1 MGAFLHP
8 KIKKDQQIRNED
20 IMIKGISKYEQ
31 FKVVRTLFGEHKT
44 DMFEMPVIKAV
55 HESEITIDKIEP
67 LNFKNLSKKHNNQN
81 KLMLGFNY
89 DSELLRLWNEPLKYV
104 GLLQSCGALCTP
116 DYSVYA
122 SMNKNDIQHNIYQN
136 RWLGCLWQ
144 DYGCTVIPTIS
155 WATEETYDI
164 CFSGAEQGGI
174 VIISTLGC
182 TDNTDI
188 FMAGFDEMK
197 KRLKPSLI
205 IVYGKWL
212 DGMSGRFI
220 HYDYKDAFNKAT
232 DCYEQLELFAKSS
245 IFEVKRGA

>member
-1 MGAFLHP
+1 MDIENVKQKAHRRLLVVVWICFQPMCYTHLIQKYYNTSMADFKKNLFGCFFAP
-8 KIKKDQQIRNED
+8 KNQKDQQIRNED

-164 CFSGAEQGGI
+164 CFRELSRWDCNNFNFGMYRQYRYI
-174 VIISTLGC
+174 
-182 TDNTDI
+182 
-188 FMAGFDEMK
+188 
-197 KRLKPSLI
+197 
-205 IVYGKWL
+205 YGW
-212 DGMSGRFI
+212 I
-220 HYDYKDAFNKAT
+220 
-232 DCYEQLELFAKSS
+232 
-245 IFEVKRGA
+245 